1 MTNKIFKIVALAASS
16 VLALAACST
25 NAPESGKTAE
35 GDGVVTLTVGAT
47 PVPHEDILNF
57 VKDNLAKDA
66 GIDLKIVQYNDYVQ
80 PNTAVDAGE
89 LDANYFQHIDYL
101 DDFNAQNGT
110 KLAHGEPIHIEPLG
124 IYSQKHKDLKAIP
137 DGAEVVIPNDT
148 SNQARALN
156 LLADNGFFT
165 LASGVD
171 LPSPTD
177 IASNPKNIKVT
188 PGDAANL
195 TGLVG
200 SVDFAVINSN
210 FAAAANLVPSEDSL
224 AIESVENNPYGN
236 VLAWNPDSKKLD
248 AIKKLDDLLHS
259 DQVKKYIEEYST
271 SQDDSGQK
279 VETKPWL
286 YPAF

>member
-1 MTNKIFKIVALAASS
+1 MKNKLVKIFALAASS
-16 VLALAACST
+16 ALALGACGTPAA
-25 NAPESGKTAE
+25 ESGQKAAS
-35 GDGVVTLTVGAT
+35 GDAVTLTVGAT

-57 VKDNLAKDA
+57 VKEKLAKDA
-66 GIDLKIVQYNDYVQ
+66 GIDLKIVEYNDYVQ
-80 PNTAVDAGE
+80 PNTAVDSGE
-89 LDANYFQHIDYL
+89 LDANYFQHIAYL

-110 KLAHGEPIHIEPLG
+110 KLTHGEPIHIEPLG
-124 IYSQKHKDLKAIP
+124 IYSEKHKDIKDIP

-148 SNQARALN
+148 SNQARALKI
-156 LLADNGFFT
+156 LADNGFFT

-177 IASNPKNIKVT
+177 IASNPKKIKVT

-236 VLAWNPDSKKLD
+236 VLAWNPNSTKLD
-248 AIKKLDDLLHS
+248 AIKKLDELLHS
-259 DQVKKYIEEYST
+259 ADVKKYIEEYST
-271 SQDDSGQK
+271 SQDDSGKK
-279 VETKPWL
+279 VQTKPWL